1 MISIIGVGNAASAIA
16 KKFTSIENYNIFLL
30 NNKVFK
36 NTKKEF
42 KIKTYN
48 SAEEYEENIP
58 DLKNFFSDVK
68 DRVQIFV
75 TGASE
80 SSNYTLG
87 ILEQI
92 KDRKIDLF
100 YIKPDTELLT
110 ENAQLLENVTFGV
123 LQEYARSGLFKS
135 ITFISNLHLEKV
147 LGEVPIKTYFDVLNE
162 SIFSTVHYLNFFEFS
177 DPEIGQ
183 ISRPA
188 AANRIR
194 TIGMLDIENL
204 EEKWLFNLD
213 KSRELC
219 YYICIN
225 EERMETEGGLHK
237 KLVDMLKEKP
247 KNAYKKISY
256 AIYETNHNDFG
267 FCVAHTNVVQ
277 QQKTLDNLE
286 QE

>member
-1 MISIIGVGNAASAIA
+1 MISIIGIGNAASAIA
-16 KKFTSIENYNIFLL
+16 EKFSSIENYDIFLL
-30 NNKVFK
+30 NSKVFK

-42 KIKTYN
+42 KIKNYN

-58 DLKNFFSDVK
+58 DLKNFFSGVK
-68 DRVQIFV
+68 DRVQVFI

-92 KDRKIDLF
+92 RDRKIDLF

-147 LGEVPIKTYFDVLNE
+147 LGEVPIKTYFNVLNE
-162 SIFSTVHYLNFFEFS
+162 SIFSTVHYLNFFEFT

-188 AANRIR
+188 AVNRIR

-225 EERMETEGGLHK
+225 EKRMETEGGLHK

-256 AIYETNHNDFG
+256 AIYETEHNDFG

-277 QQKTLDNLE
+277 EQKTLDSLS
-286 QE
+286 

>member
-1 MISIIGVGNAASAIA
+1 MISIIGIGSAASAIA
-16 KKFTSIENYNIFLL
+16 KKFSPLENYNIFLL
-30 NNKVFK
+30 NSKVFK

-42 KIKTYN
+42 KIKNYN

-58 DLKNFFSDVK
+58 DLKNFFSGVK
-68 DRVQIFV
+68 DRAQVFI

-92 KDRKIDLF
+92 RDRKIDLF

-188 AANRIR
+188 AVNRIR

-256 AIYETNHNDFG
+256 AIYETEHNDFG

-277 QQKTLDNLE
+277 EQKTLDSSS
-286 QE
+286 

>member
-1 MISIIGVGNAASAIA
+1 MISIIGIGNAASAIA
-16 KKFTSIENYNIFLL
+16 EKFSPIENYDIFLL
-30 NNKVFK
+30 NSKVFK

-42 KIKTYN
+42 KIKNYN

-58 DLKNFFSDVK
+58 DLKNFFSGVK
-68 DRVQIFV
+68 DRVQVFI

-92 KDRKIDLF
+92 RDRKIDLF

-147 LGEVPIKTYFDVLNE
+147 LGEVPIKTYFNVLNE
-162 SIFSTVHYLNFFEFS
+162 SIFSTVHYLNFFEFT

-188 AANRIR
+188 AVNRIR

-225 EERMETEGGLHK
+225 EKRMETEGGLHK

-256 AIYETNHNDFG
+256 AIYETEHNDFG

-277 QQKTLDNLE
+277 QQKTLDS
-286 QE
+286 

>member
-1 MISIIGVGNAASAIA
+1 MISIIGIGNAASAIA
-16 KKFTSIENYNIFLL
+16 EKFSSIENYDIFLL
-30 NNKVFK
+30 NSKVFK

-42 KIKTYN
+42 KIKNYN

-58 DLKNFFSDVK
+58 DLKNFFSGVK
-68 DRVQIFV
+68 DRVQVFI

-92 KDRKIDLF
+92 RDRKIDLF

-147 LGEVPIKTYFDVLNE
+147 LGEVPIKTYFNVLNE
-162 SIFSTVHYLNFFEFS
+162 SIFSTVHYLNFFEFT

-188 AANRIR
+188 AVNRIR

-225 EERMETEGGLHK
+225 EKRMETEGGLHK

-256 AIYETNHNDFG
+256 AIYETEHNDFG

-277 QQKTLDNLE
+277 QQITLDHLE

>member
-1 MISIIGVGNAASAIA
+1 MISIIGIGNAASAIA
-16 KKFTSIENYNIFLL
+16 EKFSPIENYDIFLL
-30 NNKVFK
+30 NSKVFK

-42 KIKTYN
+42 KIKNYN

-58 DLKNFFSDVK
+58 DLKNFFSGVK
-68 DRVQIFV
+68 DRVQVFI

-92 KDRKIDLF
+92 RDRKIDLF

-147 LGEVPIKTYFDVLNE
+147 LGEVPIKTYFNVLNE
-162 SIFSTVHYLNFFEFS
+162 SIFSTVHYLNFFEFT

-188 AANRIR
+188 AVNRIR

-225 EERMETEGGLHK
+225 EKRMETEGGLHK

-256 AIYETNHNDFG
+256 AIYETEHNDFG

-277 QQKTLDNLE
+277 QQKTLDNLN

>member
-1 MISIIGVGNAASAIA
+1 MISIIGIGNAASAIA
-16 KKFTSIENYNIFLL
+16 EKFSSIENYDIFLL
-30 NNKVFK
+30 NSKVFK

-42 KIKTYN
+42 KIKNYN

-58 DLKNFFSDVK
+58 DLKNFFSGVK
-68 DRVQIFV
+68 DRVQVFI

-92 KDRKIDLF
+92 RDRKIDLF

-147 LGEVPIKTYFDVLNE
+147 LGEVPIKTYFNVLNE
-162 SIFSTVHYLNFFEFS
+162 SIFSTVHYLNFFEFT

-188 AANRIR
+188 AVNRIR

-225 EERMETEGGLHK
+225 EKRMETEGGLHK

-256 AIYETNHNDFG
+256 AIYETEHNDFG

>member
-1 MISIIGVGNAASAIA
+1 MISIIGIGNAASAIA
-16 KKFTSIENYNIFLL
+16 KKFSSIENYDIFLL
-30 NNKVFK
+30 NSKVFK

-42 KIKTYN
+42 KIKNYN

-58 DLKNFFSDVK
+58 DLKNFFSGVK
-68 DRVQIFV
+68 DRAQVFI

-92 KDRKIDLF
+92 RDRKIDLF

-162 SIFSTVHYLNFFEFS
+162 SIFSTVHYLNFFEFT

-188 AANRIR
+188 AVNRIR

-225 EERMETEGGLHK
+225 EKRMETEGGLHK

>member
-1 MISIIGVGNAASAIA
+1 MISIIGIGNAASAIA
-16 KKFTSIENYNIFLL
+16 EKFSPIENYDIFLL
-30 NNKVFK
+30 NSKVFK

-42 KIKTYN
+42 KIKNYN

-58 DLKNFFSDVK
+58 DLKNFFSGVK
-68 DRVQIFV
+68 DRVQVFI

-92 KDRKIDLF
+92 RDRKIDLF

-147 LGEVPIKTYFDVLNE
+147 LGEVPIKTYFNVLNE
-162 SIFSTVHYLNFFEFS
+162 SIFSTVHYLNFFEFT

-188 AANRIR
+188 AVNRIR

-225 EERMETEGGLHK
+225 EKRMETEGGLHK

-256 AIYETNHNDFG
+256 AIYETEHNDFG

>member
-1 MISIIGVGNAASAIA
+1 MISIIGIGNAASAIA
-16 KKFTSIENYNIFLL
+16 EKFSPIENYDIFLL
-30 NNKVFK
+30 NSKVFK

-42 KIKTYN
+42 KIKNYN

-58 DLKNFFSDVK
+58 DLKNFFSGVK
-68 DRVQIFV
+68 DRVQVFI

-92 KDRKIDLF
+92 RDRKIDLF

-162 SIFSTVHYLNFFEFS
+162 SIFSTVHYLNFFEFT

-188 AANRIR
+188 TINRIR

-225 EERMETEGGLHK
+225 EKRMETEGGLHK

-256 AIYETNHNDFG
+256 AIYETEHNDFG

>member
-1 MISIIGVGNAASAIA
+1 MISIIGIGSAASAIA
-16 KKFTSIENYNIFLL
+16 KKFSPLENYNIFLL
-30 NNKVFK
+30 NSKVFK

-42 KIKTYN
+42 KIKNYN

-58 DLKNFFSDVK
+58 DLKNFFSGVK
-68 DRVQIFV
+68 DRAQVFI

-92 KDRKIDLF
+92 RDRKIDLF

-162 SIFSTVHYLNFFEFS
+162 SIFSTVHYLNFFEFT

-188 AANRIR
+188 AVNRIR

-277 QQKTLDNLE
+277 EQKTLDSSS
-286 QE
+286 

>member
-1 MISIIGVGNAASAIA
+1 MISIIGIGNAASAIA
-16 KKFTSIENYNIFLL
+16 KKFSSIENYDIFLL
-30 NNKVFK
+30 NSKVFK

-42 KIKTYN
+42 KIKNYN

-58 DLKNFFSDVK
+58 DLKNFFSGVK
-68 DRVQIFV
+68 DRVQVFI

-92 KDRKIDLF
+92 RDRKIDLF

-162 SIFSTVHYLNFFEFS
+162 SIFSTVHYLNFFEFT

-188 AANRIR
+188 TINRIR

-225 EERMETEGGLHK
+225 EKRMETEGGLHK

-256 AIYETNHNDFG
+256 AIYETEHSDFG

>member
-183 ISRPA
+183 ISRPS

-256 AIYETNHNDFG
+256 AIYETEHDDFG

-277 QQKTLDNLE
+277 QQKTLDNLK

>member
-1 MISIIGVGNAASAIA
+1 MISIIGIGNAASAIA
-16 KKFTSIENYNIFLL
+16 KKFSSIENYDIFLL
-30 NNKVFK
+30 NSKVFK

-42 KIKTYN
+42 KIKNYN

-58 DLKNFFSDVK
+58 DLKNFFSGVK
-68 DRVQIFV
+68 DRAQVFI

-92 KDRKIDLF
+92 RDRKIDLF

-162 SIFSTVHYLNFFEFS
+162 SIFSTVHYLNFFEFT

-188 AANRIR
+188 AVNRIR

-225 EERMETEGGLHK
+225 EKRMETEGGLHK

-256 AIYETNHNDFG
+256 AIYETEHNDFG

>member
-1 MISIIGVGNAASAIA
+1 MISIIGIGNAACAIA
-16 KKFTSIENYNIFLL
+16 EKFTSIENYNVFLL

-42 KIKTYN
+42 KIKSYN
-48 SAEEYEENIP
+48 SAEEYENNIP
-58 DLKNFFSDVK
+58 DLAKFFAAVNT
-68 DRVQIFV
+68 RVQVFV

-92 KDRKIDLF
+92 KDRQIDLF
-100 YIKPDTELLT
+100 YIKPDTDLLT

-147 LGEVPIKTYFDVLNE
+147 LGEVPIKTYFDTLNQ
-162 SIFSTVHYLNFFEFS
+162 SIFSTVHYLNFFEFT

-183 ISRPA
+183 ISRPSDI
-188 AANRIR
+188 NRIR
-194 TIGMLDIENL
+194 TVGMLDIENL
-204 EEKWLFNLD
+204 EEKWLFDLD

-225 EERMETEGGLHK
+225 EKRMETEGGLHK

-247 KNAYKKISY
+247 RNAYKKISY
-256 AIYETNHNDFG
+256 AIYETDHNDFG

-277 QQKTLDNLE
+277 EQKTLDSSS
-286 QE
+286 

>member
-1 MISIIGVGNAASAIA
+1 MISIIGIGSAASAIA
-16 KKFTSIENYNIFLL
+16 KKFSPLENYNIFLL
-30 NNKVFK
+30 NSKVFK

-42 KIKTYN
+42 KIKNYN

-58 DLKNFFSDVK
+58 DLKNFFSGVK
-68 DRVQIFV
+68 DRAQVFI

-92 KDRKIDLF
+92 RDRKIDLF

-162 SIFSTVHYLNFFEFS
+162 SIFSTVHYLNFFEFT

-188 AANRIR
+188 AVNRIR

-256 AIYETNHNDFG
+256 AIYETEHNDFG

-277 QQKTLDNLE
+277 EQKTLDSLS
-286 QE
+286 

>member
-1 MISIIGVGNAASAIA
+1 MISIIGIGNAASAIA
-16 KKFTSIENYNIFLL
+16 EKFSSIENYDIFLL
-30 NNKVFK
+30 NSKVFK

-42 KIKTYN
+42 KIKNYN

-58 DLKNFFSDVK
+58 DLKNFFSGVK
-68 DRVQIFV
+68 DRVQVFI

-92 KDRKIDLF
+92 RDRKIDLF

-162 SIFSTVHYLNFFEFS
+162 SIFSTVHYLNFFEFT

-188 AANRIR
+188 TINRIR

-225 EERMETEGGLHK
+225 EKRMETEGGLHK

-256 AIYETNHNDFG
+256 AIYETEHNDFG

>member
-1 MISIIGVGNAASAIA
+1 MISIIGIGNAASAIA
-16 KKFTSIENYNIFLL
+16 EKFSSIENYDIFLL
-30 NNKVFK
+30 NSKVFK

-42 KIKTYN
+42 KIKNYN

-58 DLKNFFSDVK
+58 DLKNFFSGVK
-68 DRVQIFV
+68 DRVQVFI

-92 KDRKIDLF
+92 RDRKIDLF

-162 SIFSTVHYLNFFEFS
+162 SIFSTVHYLNFFEFT

-188 AANRIR
+188 TINRIR

-225 EERMETEGGLHK
+225 EKRMETEGGLHK

-247 KNAYKKISY
+247 RNAYKKISY
-256 AIYETNHNDFG
+256 AIYETDHNDFG

-277 QQKTLDNLE
+277 EQKTLDS
-286 QE
+286 

>member
-1 MISIIGVGNAASAIA
+1 MISIIGIGNAASAIA
-16 KKFTSIENYNIFLL
+16 EKFSSIENYDIFLL
-30 NNKVFK
+30 NSKVFK

-42 KIKTYN
+42 KIKNYN

-58 DLKNFFSDVK
+58 DLKNFFSGVK
-68 DRVQIFV
+68 DRVQVFI

-92 KDRKIDLF
+92 RDRKIDLF

-147 LGEVPIKTYFDVLNE
+147 LGEVPIKTYFNVLNE
-162 SIFSTVHYLNFFEFS
+162 SIFSTVHYLNFFEFT

-188 AANRIR
+188 AVNRIR

-225 EERMETEGGLHK
+225 EKRMETEGGLHK

-256 AIYETNHNDFG
+256 AIYETEHNDFG

-277 QQKTLDNLE
+277 QQKTLDNLN

>member
-1 MISIIGVGNAASAIA
+1 M
-16 KKFTSIENYNIFLL
+16 
-30 NNKVFK
+30 
-36 NTKKEF
+36 
-42 KIKTYN
+42 
-48 SAEEYEENIP
+48 
-58 DLKNFFSDVK
+58 
-68 DRVQIFV
+68 
-75 TGASE
+75 
-80 SSNYTLG
+80 
-87 ILEQI
+87 
-92 KDRKIDLF
+92 
-100 YIKPDTELLT
+100 
-110 ENAQLLENVTFGV
+110 
-123 LQEYARSGLFKS
+123 
-135 ITFISNLHLEKV
+135 
-147 LGEVPIKTYFDVLNE
+147 
-162 SIFSTVHYLNFFEFS
+162 NFFEFT

-188 AANRIR
+188 AVNRIR

-256 AIYETNHNDFG
+256 AIYETEHNDFG

-277 QQKTLDNLE
+277 EQKTLDSSS
-286 QE
+286 